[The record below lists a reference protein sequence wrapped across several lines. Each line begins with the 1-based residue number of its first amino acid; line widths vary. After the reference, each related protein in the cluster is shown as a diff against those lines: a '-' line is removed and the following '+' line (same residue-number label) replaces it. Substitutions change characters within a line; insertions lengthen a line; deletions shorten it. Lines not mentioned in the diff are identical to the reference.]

1 MTFLVAALRSPQVPP
16 RSLPFP
22 HGKDTQRHA
31 ALVPVGPVRES
42 VVTSGGHVHAMPSES
57 RGPLLTTITFVGE
70 RQDIIDP
77 DAAVTGTRQ
86 TTDP

>member
-1 MTFLVAALRSPQVPP
+1 
-16 RSLPFP
+16 
-22 HGKDTQRHA
+22 
-31 ALVPVGPVRES
+31 
-42 VVTSGGHVHAMPSES
+42 MPSES

-70 RQDIIDP
+70 RQDIIEP